1 MANAVAFDYYPDLAG
16 TFELPANRGV
26 FSSTGLILF
35 QRQSLPTDPIGIFAL
50 TLNNIV
56 TGSSLQIESQDS
68 STVFHNSVVTG
79 TTKSVAL
86 QVYASGSPLNA
97 LRIKVRKGSVE
108 PFYQPY
114 ETLLPAAVGAQSIY
128 VSQIPD

>member
-1 MANAVAFDYYPDLAG
+1 MSIAISHPMMTVIPAGRGIMGTACANISFG
-16 TFELPANRGV
+16 ANR
-26 FSSTGLILF
+26 
-35 QRQSLPTDPIGIFAL
+35 LPTDPIGILTL

-68 STVFHNSVVTG
+68 STVFHNSVVSG
-79 TTKSVAL
+79 TTKSVTL
-86 QVYASGSPLNA
+86 QVYAPGSALNA

-108 PFYQPY
+108 PFYRPY
-114 ETLLPAAVGAQSIY
+114 ETLLSAVVGAQSIY

>member
-35 QRQSLPTDPIGIFAL
+35 QRQSLPTDPIGILNL

-56 TGSSLQIESQDS
+56 TGSSLQIESQDG
-68 STVFHNSVVTG
+68 STTLHNSVISG
-79 TTKSVAL
+79 TTKSVTL
-86 QVYASGSPLNA
+86 QVYAPGSPLNA
-97 LRIKVRKGSVE
+97 LRIKVRKGSVA

-114 ETLLPAAVGAQSIY
+114 ETLLTAVVVSASVY

>member
-1 MANAVAFDYYPDLAG
+1 MSTILLSGSIFSYSISPVQDVNGIFSVGAVAAI
-16 TFELPANRGV
+16 
-26 FSSTGLILF
+26 S
-35 QRQSLPTDPIGIFAL
+35 RQSLPTDPIGVFTLSL
-50 TLNNIV
+50 TNLV

-68 STVFHNSVVTG
+68 STVFHNSVVSG
-79 TTKSVAL
+79 TTKSVVL
-86 QVYASGSPLNA
+86 QVYAPGSPLNA

-114 ETLLPAAVGAQSIY
+114 ETLLPAVVGAQSIY

>member
-1 MANAVAFDYYPDLAG
+1 MNALFFGPIIPMAG
-16 TFELPANRGV
+16 TAEVPSHRARFRNGGFVSIA
-26 FSSTGLILF
+26 
-35 QRQSLPTDPIGIFAL
+35 RQALATDPIGILTL

-68 STVFHNSVVTG
+68 STVFHNSMVTG
-79 TTKSVAL
+79 TTKSVVL
-86 QVYASGSPLNA
+86 QVYAPGSPLNA

>member
-108 PFYQPY
+108 PFYRPY
-114 ETLLPAAVGAQSIY
+114 ETLLSAVVGAQSIY

>member
-1 MANAVAFDYYPDLAG
+1 MSTGIYLTPYGAGIVEMPSANGGFRQA
-16 TFELPANRGV
+16 
-26 FSSTGLILF
+26 GLILF
-35 QRQSLPTDPIGIFAL
+35 QRQSLPTDPIGLFDL

-79 TTKSVAL
+79 TTKSVTL
-86 QVYASGSPLNA
+86 QVYAPGSPLNA

>member
-79 TTKSVAL
+79 TTKSVTL
-86 QVYASGSPLNA
+86 QVYAPGSALNA

-108 PFYQPY
+108 PFYRPY
-114 ETLLPAAVGAQSIY
+114 ETLLSAVVGAQSIY

>member
-1 MANAVAFDYYPDLAG
+1 MATLFSMSVVPAMATQVSY
-16 TFELPANRGV
+16 PANRGEW
-26 FSSTGLILF
+26 SNAGLVCIS
-35 QRQSLPTDPIGIFAL
+35 RQSLPTDPIGILTL

-79 TTKSVAL
+79 TTKSVTL
-86 QVYASGSPLNA
+86 QVYAPGSALNA

>member
-1 MANAVAFDYYPDLAG
+1 MSM
-16 TFELPANRGV
+16 LPTGNFVRGGYA
-26 FSSTGLILF
+26 TGRIAHVSFL
-35 QRQSLPTDPIGIFAL
+35 SLGVCRVPTDPIGTTTITF
-50 TLNNIV
+50 TNVID
-56 TGSSLQIESQDS
+56 GSSLQIESQDG
-68 STVFHNSVVTG
+68 STTLHNSVISG
-79 TTKSVAL
+79 TTKSVTL
-86 QVYASGSPLNA
+86 QVYAPGSPLNA